1 MTPGIHRR
9 QAASTKET
17 MFGQSRG
24 AREEFGYRVMGPVL
38 AYMLEELLKS
48 LTLISLQNVSVVF
61 FCSRGGL
68 SLRRLMDLFLDR
80 TGRRLQLRHLDFMVS
95 RLAAAR
101 TALQCDAPRVASLV
115 ERELQGRSCAEAAR
129 ALAGVDVGT
138 DPRWLD
144 PFSVERFGVLRR
156 TTDVGQSVGALC
168 DQQANL
174 LRDHIDELRRGVDHI
189 ALCDTGVFG
198 SIGRYLQLGVPAI
211 RWHTVLLYRA
221 NYKGLPA
228 PHFASTIGAVSE
240 SDVYLPWRPETAA
253 LLYWPLIEALLE
265 PDVASVRDYR
275 VNVTGEVISNLEDGD
290 WQSRLEPS
298 GQSMLQG
305 ARGYLAELTP
315 ASQPMIGRDGEAAW
329 RHLRRMI
336 VYPILADVALL
347 GAGRRALD
355 FGIDDTAEFSAA
367 DGVAQSLRAKLSAA
381 SNSMWPEGELR
392 KQFPRSAGLML
403 HALEWLRFLRATLHG
418 PRGQCRRLLQVRESS
433 S

>member
-1 MTPGIHRR
+1 LTPQAYRT
-9 QAASTKET
+9 QAASREGT
-17 MFGQSRG
+17 MLSRPRS
-24 AREEFGYRVMGPVL
+24 AREEFGYRVMGPLL
-38 AYMLEELLKS
+38 ANMLEELLRS
-48 LTLISLQNVSVVF
+48 LTFVAFQNVSVVF

-80 TGRRLQLRHLDFMVS
+80 TERRPQLRHVDFMVS

-101 TALQCDAPRVASLV
+101 TALQYDAPRVASLV

-129 ALAGVDVGT
+129 ALSGVDVGT
-138 DPRWLD
+138 DPRWRD
-144 PFSVERFGVLRR
+144 PFSVERFGALRR
-156 TTDVGQSVGALC
+156 TTVVGHSVGALC

-174 LRDHIDELRRGVDHI
+174 LRDHIDDLRRGVDHI

-221 NYKGLPA
+221 NYKRLPA

-305 ARGYLAELTP
+305 ACGYLAELTP
-315 ASQPMIGRDGEAAW
+315 ASQPMIERDGKAAW
-329 RHLRRMI
+329 SRLRRMI
-336 VYPILADVALL
+336 VYPTLADIALL
-347 GAGRRALD
+347 GVGRRTLD

-367 DGVAQSLRAKLSAA
+367 DGRVRSLRAKLSAA

-403 HALEWLRFLRATLHG
+403 HGLEWLRFLKATLHWL
-418 PRGQCRRLLQVRESS
+418 RGQCRRLLQAREASS
-433 S
+433 